1 MGPIGFPEM
10 VIILVIA
17 LVVFGPRKLPEL
29 GRSLGRSLH
38 EFKKASN
45 ELRSTLEDEI
55 RIEEQRDTRAK
66 SESEAKPE
74 LDLKGKS
81 TLEILGQIDLF
92 SGLPQTHLRRVVDI
106 GVEEQYKSG
115 ATIFQESEPGD
126 RFYLIVEGA
135 VRISRFVPGMGEE
148 ALAVLRAGAY
158 FGEMSLIDDAPRS
171 ATAVCHERCRLF
183 VVNRRDLEDLLFVD
197 RDLAYELLWNWVRTL
212 SRRLRA
218 TNDKMT
224 FLATTSK
231 F

>member
-1 MGPIGFPEM
+1 MAE
-10 VIILVIA
+10 A
-17 LVVFGPRKLPEL
+17 
-29 GRSLGRSLH
+29 
-38 EFKKASN
+38 
-45 ELRSTLEDEI
+45 
-55 RIEEQRDTRAK
+55 
-66 SESEAKPE
+66 ESGVKPGE

-81 TLEILGQIDLF
+81 TIEILAQIDLF
-92 SGLPQTHLRRVVDI
+92 NGVPHTHLRRVVDI
-106 GVEEQYKSG
+106 GLEEQYRSS
-115 ATIFQESEPGD
+115 ATIFAEASPGD
-126 RFYLIVEGA
+126 KFFLIVEGA
-135 VRISRFVPGMGEE
+135 VRISRIVPGMGEE

-171 ATAVCHERCRLF
+171 ATAMCHEKCPLF
-183 VVNRRDLEDLLFVD
+183 VVNRRDLEHLLLVD